1 MRLNVVGPK
10 AELDKLRPKLESRFE
25 ATLKT
30 IFEPKTFIIGLGNV
44 PLKGV
49 FAKYGRGYR
58 LRRKIFDGDC
68 Y

>member
-30 IFEPKTFIIGLGNV
+30 IFEPKTFYYRAGKRSIKGSVREIW
-44 PLKGV
+44 KGV
-49 FAKYGRGYR
+49 
-58 LRRKIFDGDC
+58 
-68 Y
+68 